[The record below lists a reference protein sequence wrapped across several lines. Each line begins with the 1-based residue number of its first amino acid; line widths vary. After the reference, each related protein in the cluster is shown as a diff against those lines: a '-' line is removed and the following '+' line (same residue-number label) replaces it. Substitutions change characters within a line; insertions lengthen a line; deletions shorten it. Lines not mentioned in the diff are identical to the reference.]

1 MGALTAPLVDAL
13 RGLDRFRF
21 LQGDA
26 AWLAALTLL
35 ALSVTALLLRSTL
48 LRRSAR
54 HRVALPA
61 LLVRLDRASWPVVRH
76 APLLLLVA
84 GVPLLIIALADPI
97 SVLTQEQETFPG
109 RRIALMID
117 ASSSMTRP
125 FQGLDARPGQQATFF
140 STVAAAEQFVEL
152 RTQSEFRDL
161 MALVEF
167 GDQAYVVTPFTTDY
181 ENIRLSLSLIGD
193 ASEFARFPDQGTLLS
208 RAIDQAVGL
217 FEAFEFLDA
226 TGNLM
231 VLFSDGEDAGVVRE
245 QTTVADVVARARTA
259 EVPIYF
265 IRTRAGQA
273 LGNVVSDLEWKAAVE
288 ATGGRFYAASNAETL
303 LQAVADIDR
312 ASAGDIEVLRY
323 VRQRQ
328 MFEPF
333 AAAAAGTWS
342 LALLLM
348 LGVPFFRRFP

>member
-1 MGALTAPLVDAL
+1 MGALIEAL
-13 RGLDRFRF
+13 RSLGDYRF
-21 LQGDA
+21 LQADA
-26 AWLAALTLL
+26 AWLAALALV
-35 ALSVTALLLRSTL
+35 ALSVTALVLRSTI
-48 LRRSAR
+48 LRRTSQ

-61 LLVRLDRASWPVVRH
+61 LLGALDRVSVPFVRH

-84 GVPLLIIALADPI
+84 GVPLLVIALADPI
-97 SVLTQEQETFPG
+97 TVLTQERETFPG

-140 STVAAAEQFVEL
+140 STVAAAERFVEL
-152 RTQSEFRDL
+152 RNESEYRDL

-181 ENIRLSLSLIGD
+181 DNIRLSLSLIGD

-208 RAIDQAVGL
+208 RAVDQAVGL

-231 VLFSDGEDAGVVRE
+231 VLFSDGEDAGVIRE
-245 QTTVADVVARARTA
+245 ETTVADVVARARTA

-273 LGNVVSDLEWKAAVE
+273 LGNVVSDFEWKAAVE
-288 ATGGRFYAASNAETL
+288 ATGGQFYAASDGETL
-303 LQAVADIDR
+303 LQAVRDIDR
-312 ASAGDIEVLRY
+312 ASAGQIEVTRY
-323 VRQRQ
+323 VRQQ
-328 MFEPF
+328 QAFEPF

-342 LALLLM
+342 AALLLM
-348 LGVPFFRRFP
+348 LGVPYFRRFP